1 MRKKE
6 SEKMRK
12 KPAIFNIQYSIF
24 NHIILIAIVLF
35 VAGCGFFRS
44 PEKERC
50 RRILPKEK
58 VTDIL
63 TDIYLMEGF
72 LSDQQVRNQET
83 RDSVDYYF
91 AGIFDTHGVSFE
103 KFKQALDCYL
113 LYSNDMETIHEEILN
128 RLSLKLTEAD
138 AELERYMQR
147 QQEELEKADSLRS
160 DSLEMDFM
168 RR

>member
-1 MRKKE
+1 MLRL
-6 SEKMRK
+6 
-12 KPAIFNIQYSIF
+12 PF
-24 NHIILIAIVLF
+24 ILSLLLLL
-35 VAGCGFFRS
+35 GSCGFFRS

-50 RRILPKEK
+50 HRILPLEK

-72 LSDQQVRNQET
+72 LSDHQVRIQET

-91 AGIFDTHGVSFE
+91 AGIFETHGVSFE
-103 KFKQALDCYL
+103 EFKQALDCYL
-113 LYSNDMETIHEEILN
+113 LYSNDMEAIHEEILN
-128 RLSLKLTEAD
+128 RLSIKLTEAD

-147 QQEELEKADSLRS
+147 QQEALEKADSLLS

>member
-1 MRKKE
+1 MRKK
-6 SEKMRK
+6 S
-12 KPAIFNIQYSIF
+12 AIFNIQYSLF
-24 NHIILIAIVLF
+24 THFILIVMVLLL
-35 VAGCGFFRS
+35 GSCGFFRS

-50 RRILPKEK
+50 RRLLPIEK
-58 VTDIL
+58 VTNIL

-72 LSDQQVRNQET
+72 LSDLQVRNPVT

-91 AGIFDTHGVSFE
+91 AGIFETHGVSFDE
-103 KFKQALDCYL
+103 FKQALDCYL
-113 LYSNDMETIHEEILN
+113 LYGDDMETIHEEILN
-128 RLSLKLTEAD
+128 RLSIKLTEAD

-147 QQEELEKADSLRS
+147 QQEELEKADTLRS